1 MTETRGGMVE
11 GRRAASLRSQALA
24 AVEEQGLALPAAAD
38 LPATLAADLAKL
50 RLFCGEFSNED
61 GLGTLGISY
70 DGEEWSFSVTEYQ
83 PLFIGILDLMAM
95 VVKFTL
101 PTTLTEHT
109 SVPFFSLFP
118 STSSM
123 VKATIPSPPTVT
135 LRVVMEGCATRGA
148 LVFRGEEGGV
158 TFTSLVV
165 VTARHGRR
173 HLRHQATLAGSLG
186 ALRIMDYMVSSEA
199 NAGWKEAFGLEQF
212 WRGLGV

>member
-1 MTETRGGMVE
+1 
-11 GRRAASLRSQALA
+11 
-24 AVEEQGLALPAAAD
+24 
-38 LPATLAADLAKL
+38 
-50 RLFCGEFSNED
+50 
-61 GLGTLGISY
+61 
-70 DGEEWSFSVTEYQ
+70 
-83 PLFIGILDLMAM
+83 MAM

-135 LRVVMEGCATRGA
+135 LRLVMEGCATRGA

-173 HLRHQATLAGSLG
+173 HLRHQVLHLLLLLQALLAQATLAGSLG
-186 ALRIMDYMVSSEA
+186 ALRIMDYMVSSE
-199 NAGWKEAFGLEQF
+199 GRLV
-212 WRGLGV
+212 L